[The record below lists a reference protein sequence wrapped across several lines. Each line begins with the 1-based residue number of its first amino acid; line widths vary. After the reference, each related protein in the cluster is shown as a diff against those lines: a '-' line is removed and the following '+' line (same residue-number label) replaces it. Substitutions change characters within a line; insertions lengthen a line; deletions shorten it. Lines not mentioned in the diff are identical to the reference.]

1 MKKIILITKTALEKI
16 PPVISDLY
24 ILLDLGYRPSIIVTG
39 ISDGLKKD
47 LEEKGIT
54 VHRIQDKHRFP
65 IIGKLWSYYRF

>member
-39 ISDGLKKD
+39 ISDGLKRFGR
-47 LEEKGIT
+47 KGSNRT
-54 VHRIQDKHRFP
+54 PDTGQTQVSNH
-65 IIGKLWSYYRF
+65 W